1 MKDRIPTFIKL
12 FDESTKRSQS
22 KRKLYEDRRI
32 RKVLQE
38 YHESQLHLQELQ
50 RNLIDISKENKTER
64 EKLKKAIIEQNAL
77 VKAKETLYNKSI
89 GNEDLEDLEI

>member
-1 MKDRIPTFIKL
+1 
-12 FDESTKRSQS
+12 
-22 KRKLYEDRRI
+22 
-32 RKVLQE
+32 
-38 YHESQLHLQELQ
+38 
-50 RNLIDISKENKTER
+50 LIDIPKENKTER